1 MDHKNNWYIPDDTY
15 TDKSEFKKAIT
26 NFKKLQPKVSI
37 GLIVYNGGKYLKNA
51 IDSFLNQTFKNF
63 EIIIS
68 DNASTDDTKKICQE
82 YARLT
87 NRIKYVRQVK
97 NQGAIFNFKH
107 VLEHARGEYF
117 MWASHDDIFNPSYI
131 SECLKVF
138 ESNPMCVSVCSNFNV
153 KNFISNETT
162 DSHSPVP
169 RSSPKKFSRIMISL
183 LDMHPN
189 MIYGLHKTEIIR
201 KIKFDTFDW
210 FDIFIN
216 IQMSYYGKVF
226 IIPNYL
232 YTVGTDGPRKPY
244 SMNGDKY
251 LSFKI
256 FRQKLIKFTKGKFP
270 FLQRITI
277 LSYVFYLTIKNERSL
292 NKIIDKWNNP

>member
-107 VLEHARGEYF
+107 VLEHARGE
-117 MWASHDDIFNPSYI
+117 
-131 SECLKVF
+131 
-138 ESNPMCVSVCSNFNV
+138 
-153 KNFISNETT
+153 
-162 DSHSPVP
+162 
-169 RSSPKKFSRIMISL
+169 
-183 LDMHPN
+183 
-189 MIYGLHKTEIIR
+189 
-201 KIKFDTFDW
+201 
-210 FDIFIN
+210 
-216 IQMSYYGKVF
+216 
-226 IIPNYL
+226 
-232 YTVGTDGPRKPY
+232 
-244 SMNGDKY
+244 
-251 LSFKI
+251 
-256 FRQKLIKFTKGKFP
+256 
-270 FLQRITI
+270 
-277 LSYVFYLTIKNERSL
+277 
-292 NKIIDKWNNP
+292 